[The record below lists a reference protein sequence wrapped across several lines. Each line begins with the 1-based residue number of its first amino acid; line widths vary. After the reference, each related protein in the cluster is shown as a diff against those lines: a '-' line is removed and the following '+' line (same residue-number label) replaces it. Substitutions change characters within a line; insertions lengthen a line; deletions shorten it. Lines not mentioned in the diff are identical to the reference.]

1 MGAEFVAHGIRFR
14 GIGHAILASPTGRD
28 ARAETAPVAG
38 SPQHGADHRRGLAMI
53 LAVGYRGQNRTHS
66 DRKHGA
72 GAPRNA
78 GDPDRL
84 FLGGYLVAGGPF
96 RWRDR
101 AKVSGTRRR
110 KQRGDDPG
118 IALTTDGNPSRS
130 EPCKCMDEIFG
141 GDSPARPCVINTKWI
156 PLGNHGRQIIMSRC
170 GLSWQSIRAITLKI
184 HGVKFG
190 NPSETGKA

>member
-1 MGAEFVAHGIRFR
+1 MESDSAASGTQSSHLQPAAMR
-14 GIGHAILASPTGRD
+14 GRKLRLLLDRLNTAPITGR
-28 ARAETAPVAG
+28 G
-38 SPQHGADHRRGLAMI
+38 SAMI
-53 LAVGYRGQNRTHS
+53 LAVGYCGQNRTHP

-130 EPCKCMDEIFG
+130 EPWKCMDEIFG
-141 GDSPARPCVINTKWI
+141 GDSPARPCVTNAKWI
-156 PLGNHGRQIIMSRC
+156 PLGNHGKQITMSRC
-170 GLSWQSIRAITLKI
+170 VLCWQPIRAITLKI